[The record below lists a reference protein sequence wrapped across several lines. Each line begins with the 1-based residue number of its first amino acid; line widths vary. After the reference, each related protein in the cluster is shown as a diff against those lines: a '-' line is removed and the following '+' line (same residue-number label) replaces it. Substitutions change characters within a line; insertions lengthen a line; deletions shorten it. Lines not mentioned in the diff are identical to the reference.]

1 MEDNKLKSNIFTDE
15 GRLPQV
21 EFAIKNVSRA
31 GTIIGRVCM
40 DGVVLIGINKE
51 PTNGSIEKIYQLSDD
66 IYCALCGLFG
76 DAMRIKKYAQ
86 IKAQDILEQFG
97 VVCPLLTLCKFIGQ
111 KKQTFTQHVGT
122 RPFGVSFLYAGI
134 IDNQYALVSTDP
146 SGTINR
152 WMAMCYGENEES
164 INSVL
169 KNDVPDEEMGM
180 EKATFEILKAL
191 GKVQESTPKIAEKM
205 EILHF
210 SSTSKRFL
218 QRSEIQSVLESI
230 SAK

>member
-1 MEDNKLKSNIFTDE
+1 MEDNKPKSNIFTDE

-31 GTIIGRVCM
+31 GTIIGRVCV

-66 IYCALCGLFG
+66 IYCALSGLFG
-76 DAMRIKKYAQ
+76 DAMSIKKYAQ
-86 IKAQDILEQFG
+86 IKAQDTLERFG

-111 KKQTFTQHVGT
+111 KKQAFTQYAGT
-122 RPFGVSFLYAGI
+122 RPFGVSFLYAGVI
-134 IDNQYALVSTDP
+134 ENQYALASTDP

-152 WMAMCYGENEES
+152 WTAMCYGENEES
-164 INSVL
+164 INRALS
-169 KNDVPDEEMGM
+169 NDVPDEEMDM

-191 GKVQESTPKIAEKM
+191 AKVQESTPKQAERM

-218 QRSEIQSVLESI
+218 QRNEIQSVLERI